1 MNDAEIREMLVEALE
16 SASVFGLRNNGWT
29 EEFLAGTRDVAFEDL
44 EMDSLG
50 AMELCI
56 AVEVNTGVSIVP
68 DDLTGLG
75 TLGGLV
81 QAIERGELA
90 SGRDEEA

>member
-1 MNDAEIREMLVEALE
+1 MTDAEIRQMLVEALHA
-16 SASVFGLRNNGWT
+16 ASVFGLRNNGWT
-29 EEFLAGTRDVAFEDL
+29 DEFLAGARDVAFDDL

-56 AVEVNTGVSIVP
+56 AVEVNMGVSIVP
-68 DDLTGLG
+68 DDLNAIG

-81 QAIERGELA
+81 QAIGRGA
-90 SGRDEEA
+90 Q

>member
-1 MNDAEIREMLVEALE
+1 MSEPEIREMLVEALQ

-29 EEFLAGTRDVAFEDL
+29 EEFLAGTRDVAFDDL

-68 DDLTGLG
+68 DDLAGLS

-81 QAIERGELA
+81 RAI
-90 SGRDEEA
+90 GRRDA

>member
-1 MNDAEIREMLVEALE
+1 MNEAEIRQMLVEALQ

-29 EEFLAGTRDVAFEDL
+29 EAFLAGTRDVAFDDL

-68 DDLTGLG
+68 DDLADLG

-81 QAIERGELA
+81 RAIGRGDA
-90 SGRDEEA
+90 

>member
-1 MNDAEIREMLVEALE
+1 VTEAEIRQMLVEALHE
-16 SASVFGLRNNGWT
+16 ASVFGLRNNGWT
-29 EEFLAGTRDVAFEDL
+29 DEFLAGARDVALEDL

-68 DDLTGLG
+68 DDLNAIG

-81 QAIERGELA
+81 AAIR
-90 SGRDEEA
+90 REAA

>member
-1 MNDAEIREMLVEALE
+1 MLVEALH

-29 EEFLAGTRDVAFEDL
+29 SGFLSGTQDVPFDDL

-68 DDLTGLG
+68 DDLASIG

-81 QAIERGELA
+81 QAI
-90 SGRDEEA
+90 GREIE

>member
-1 MNDAEIREMLVEALE
+1 MNEAEIRQMLVEALQ

-29 EEFLAGTRDVAFEDL
+29 EAFLSGTRDVAFDDL

-68 DDLTGLG
+68 DDLADLG

-81 QAIERGELA
+81 RAIGRGDA
-90 SGRDEEA
+90 